1 MYNTSYITF
10 MYAHILYD
18 VIYIVYLLFWH
29 VDDIFYFANFTYVP
43 YFILL
48 HFQIYIY
55 RCLNFYLYMHIYIY
69 IVCMYMYMMIC
80 AGCFYCMIL
89 AHYTYVWYSI
99 LLHLQTYVYIY
110 MYVSYSILLHLP
122 TYTYIYMLKH
132 ISICAYIYTCI
143 WLYLQG
149 ALIACCLDYCL
160 PWQGWAKWFG
170 DWHRFCML

>member
-1 MYNTSYITF
+1 M
-10 MYAHILYD
+10 HIFCMMLYT
-18 VIYIVYLLFWH
+18 LFICCF
-29 VDDIFYFANFTYVP
+29 DMLMIFFYFANFTYVP

-55 RCLNFYLYMHIYIY
+55 RCLNFYL
-69 IVCMYMYMMIC
+69 YMYMMIC

-110 MYVSYSILLHLP
+110 MCMYHIPYCYIYQLIH
-122 TYTYIYMLKH
+122 IYMLKH
-132 ISICAYIYTCI
+132 ISICAYIYIYTCI

>member
-1 MYNTSYITF
+1 MHIFCMMLYTLFICCFDMLMIFFLFCKFYICTIFHIVTF
-10 MYAHILYD
+10 P
-18 VIYIVYLLFWH
+18 
-29 VDDIFYFANFTYVP
+29 N
-43 YFILL
+43 
-48 HFQIYIY
+48 IYIY

-110 MYVSYSILLHLP
+110 VCIIFHIATFTNL
-122 TYTYIYMLKH
+122 YIYICLN
-132 ISICAYIYTCI
+132 IYLYVCAYIYIYTCT